1 MPNLISSL
9 LVVGAGISV
18 ALQQVLNA
26 SLRTQVG
33 SPWWAG
39 FVSYFVGCVAML
51 VVALIMSGPTLSLSG
66 LTSAPGAWISWTGGL
81 FGAIFIA
88 VVILMMPKLGAA
100 YVICLIVVG
109 QMVGSLLFDHFGLLG
124 LQQQPITLVRAL
136 GGVLLIAGVLLV
148 RA

>member
-1 MPNLISSL
+1 M
-9 LVVGAGISV
+9 
-18 ALQQVLNA
+18 
-26 SLRTQVG
+26 
-33 SPWWAG
+33 
-39 FVSYFVGCVAML
+39 
-51 VVALIMSGPTLSLSG
+51 
-66 LTSAPGAWISWTGGL
+66 SWTGGL

-109 QMVGSLLFDHFGLLG
+109 QMVGSLLFDHFGILG